1 MQNHSH
7 QAFRDWYQTHLGQ
20 LLAEAETECLN
31 EVLPDLFGF
40 HLLQI
45 GAHGSE
51 VLCQASRITHQIH
64 LESDAP
70 QRTSGIYG
78 HASRLPFANESI
90 DVCVVS
96 HSLEFDE
103 DPHAILREIDRVLIP
118 EGHIVVLGF
127 NPYSCWGVNRLFR
140 AWRKQQPW
148 QGQFYGRA
156 RLKDWLSVL
165 GFDCT
170 YTNGLFF
177 RPPVQHQKFMQKL
190 AFMEK
195 YIPAWLNFIAGGY
208 VVVARKR
215 TSTLTPIGPRWRTQ
229 RKKMVNGGLV
239 EPSTRGIHCD
249 RTR

>member
-1 MQNHSH
+1 MYTRSH
-7 QAFRDWYQTHLGQ
+7 QAFKNWYQSHLGQ
-20 LLAEAETECLN
+20 LLAEAEFERLS
-31 EVLPDLFGF
+31 EILPDLFGF

-45 GAHGSE
+45 GVHGHE
-51 VLCQASRITHQIH
+51 VLCQASRITHQLQ
-64 LESDAP
+64 LESDP
-70 QRTSGIYG
+70 ELSSSIYG
-78 HASRLPFANESI
+78 HASRLPFASESI

-127 NPYSCWGVNRLFR
+127 NPYSFWGINRFFR

-148 QGQFYGRA
+148 LGQFYGRA

-165 GFDCT
+165 GFDCIHAQ
-170 YTNGLFF
+170 GLFF
-177 RPPVQHQKFMQKL
+177 RPPVQNEKIMQKL
-190 AFMEK
+190 IFMEN
-195 YIPAWLNFIAGGY
+195 YVPDWLDIIAGAY
-208 VVVARKR
+208 IVVARKR
-215 TSTLTPIGPRWRTQ
+215 TSTLTPIGPRWKRNP
-229 RKKMVNGGLV
+229 KKITNSALV

>member
-1 MQNHSH
+1 MQKHAH
-7 QAFRDWYQTHLGQ
+7 KAFGDWYQSTLGQ
-20 LLAEAETECLN
+20 LLANTEAEQLD

-40 HLLQI
+40 HLLQL
-45 GAHGSE
+45 GVHGSE
-51 VLCQASRITHQIH
+51 VLCQSSRITHRMQ
-64 LESDAP
+64 LEVDSQLGA
-70 QRTSGIYG
+70 GVYA
-78 HASRLPFANESI
+78 HASRLPFASESI

-127 NPYSCWGVNRLFR
+127 NPYSCWGLNRFLR
-140 AWRKQQPW
+140 GWRKQSPW
-148 QGQFYGRA
+148 DGKFYGRA

-170 YTNGLFF
+170 FANGVFF
-177 RPPVQHQKFMQKL
+177 RPPVQHEKFMQKL
-190 AFMEK
+190 EFMEK
-195 YIPAWLNFIAGGY
+195 YIPGWLNIFAGVY

-215 TSTLTPIGPRWRTQ
+215 TSTLTPIGPRWRT
-229 RKKMVNGGLV
+229 RSNKLVNGGLV

>member
-1 MQNHSH
+1 MKRHSH
-7 QAFRDWYQTHLGQ
+7 QAFRDWYQSHLGQ
-20 LLAEAETECLN
+20 LLAEAEAAQLSEL
-31 EVLPDLFGF
+31 LPDLFGF

-45 GAHGSE
+45 GVHGSE
-51 VLCQASRITHQIH
+51 VLCQTSRITHQVQ
-64 LESDAP
+64 LESEEEIA
-70 QRTSGIYG
+70 SGIYA
-78 HASRLPFANESI
+78 HASRLPFASESI

-127 NPYSCWGVNRLFR
+127 NPYSCWGVNRFFR
-140 AWRKQQPW
+140 AWRQQQPW
-148 QGQFYGRA
+148 LGKFYSRA

-170 YTNGLFF
+170 HASGLFF
-177 RPPVQHQKFMQKL
+177 RPPIQHEKVMQKL
-190 AFMEK
+190 AFIENMM
-195 YIPAWLNFIAGGY
+195 PAWLDFMAGVY
-208 VVVARKR
+208 VVIARKR

-229 RKKMVNGGLV
+229 GKKIVNGGLV

>member
-1 MQNHSH
+1 MQKHAH
-7 QAFRDWYQTHLGQ
+7 QAFRGWYQSHLGQ
-20 LLAEAETECLN
+20 LLAEAEAARLN
-31 EVLPDLFGF
+31 EILPDLFGF

-45 GAHGSE
+45 GVHGSE
-51 VLCQASRITHQIH
+51 VLCQASRITHQIQ
-64 LESDAP
+64 LEDDSELK
-70 QRTSGIYG
+70 SGIYG

-90 DVCVVS
+90 DVCIVS

-127 NPYSCWGVNRLFR
+127 NPYSCWGVNRFFR

-148 QGQFYGRA
+148 LGKFYGRS

-165 GFDCT
+165 GFDCIST
-170 YTNGLFF
+170 SGVFF
-177 RPPVQHQKFMQKL
+177 RPPIQNEKFMQKL
-190 AFMEK
+190 AFMDK
-195 YIPAWLNFIAGGY
+195 YIPAWLDFIAGVY
-208 VVVARKR
+208 VVTARKR
-215 TSTLTPIGPRWRTQ
+215 TSTLTPIGPRWQARRQ
-229 RKKMVNGGLV
+229 KIVNGGLV